1 MSGVHDDYD
10 NPPECPAFS
19 NVTPKRAHKESFS
32 DAISGAAVAIVKALS
47 DSKKEG
53 NETPQSSSGTLG
65 PGVSPSKA
73 VDLRMKNYQQL
84 RYLQQLYEDNI
95 LDEKEYLEQK
105 NSILAALRNI
115 TS

>member
-1 MSGVHDDYD
+1 M
-10 NPPECPAFS
+10 NFKNMCLL
-19 NVTPKRAHKESFS
+19 FS

-53 NETPQSSSGTLG
+53 NETPQSSSGALG
-65 PGVSPSKA
+65 AGVSPRKA
-73 VDLRMKNYQQL
+73 VDLRVKNCQQL

-95 LDEKEYLEQK
+95 SDEKYLEQK